1 MILATKVKNKVKAR
15 NIGDK
20 AAPIPASA
28 LRVFFLLS
36 PGDSTI
42 FGG

>member
-1 MILATKVKNKVKAR
+1 MILPTKVKNKVKAR
-15 NIGDK
+15 SIGDK

-28 LRVFFLLS
+28 LRVFLLS